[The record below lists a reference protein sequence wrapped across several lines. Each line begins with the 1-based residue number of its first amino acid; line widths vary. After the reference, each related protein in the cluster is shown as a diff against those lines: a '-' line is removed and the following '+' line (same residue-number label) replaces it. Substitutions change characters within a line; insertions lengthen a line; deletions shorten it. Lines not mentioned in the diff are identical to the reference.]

1 MIGDL
6 RAMARA
12 LGGEIVGGQVSCP
25 GPGHSPRDRSLD
37 GDCACLHR
45 TAPMGF
51 IGALFSRDLRRRLEL
66 CRDDV
71 ARRLGFER
79 DAWKRDRPLEPRV
92 KPAPVDNTDKI
103 REALGY
109 WNESVD
115 PRRTIVELYLNSRA
129 LDLTNDILLPSS
141 VIRFCARIGA
151 MRSVDDA
158 PTILTSQPQAV
169 LRTLSRSRRKSASRM
184 MFDRDGKELGERLFK
199 GPTGGAAI
207 MLDPV
212 TDALVIGEG
221 VETCLT
227 GRQKGMGPSWALG
240 SCGEI
245 KKFPVLDGVRSL
257 TIHRERCKR
266 NAEASEI
273 CAARWIK
280 AGVPQGFTTRRAEGR
295 LETSTTR
302 FRVGELSCGG

>member
-1 MIGDL
+1 
-6 RAMARA
+6 MARA
-12 LGGEIVGGQVSCP
+12 LGGEVVGGQVSCP
-25 GPGHSPRDRSLD
+25 GPGHSPRDRSLAVRLSAD
-37 GDCACLHR
+37 
-45 TAPMGF
+45 APMGF
-51 IGALFSRDLRRRLEL
+51 IAFSHCGDDRTL

-129 LDLTNDILLPSS
+129 LDLTGDIAGS
-141 VIRFCARIGA
+141 VIRFNARIGA
-151 MRSVDDA
+151 MVSLMRNV
-158 PTILTSQPQAV
+158 LTGQPQAV
-169 LRTLSRSRRKSASRM
+169 LRTYLDRDGRKRM

-245 KKFPVLDGVRSL
+245 KKFPLLDGVRSL

-280 AGVPQGFTTRRAEGR
+280 AGRKVFDAWPKVGKDINDAVRE
-295 LETSTTR
+295 LE
-302 FRVGELSCGG
+302 SCGG